1 MISNSLIK
9 YFKGLNERSNNIST
23 LLFINTVSSL
33 GITLSFAANNNIV
46 DSIFF
51 TVLFVHSMCLVITY
65 VYSKT
70 HSVEVKK
77 GTNIINNIMNNE
89 AIKTVI
95 NDYDF
100 IYNNNEETKD
110 ISDEDDKETD
120 ESDKENE
127 ETDKEVDESDKED
140 DNDKLDSDKSE
151 SDKSESDKSEDE
163 IKEYNS
169 EEYDNNNINQE
180 IKTKDDFKLEF
191 AKKKLLV
198 FKGKNIKTF
207 TGIKNTQEKIDK
219 IISIIN
225 NFDYD
230 IDMNDDQVYYDI
242 KQLILLFNEIQLS
255 YSSHNTFKPEIDE
268 LFEILELIV

>member
-9 YFKGLNERSNNIST
+9 YFKGINERSNNIST

-33 GITLSFAANNNIV
+33 GITLSFAATNNIV

-77 GTNIINNIMNNE
+77 GTNIINNVLNNE

-120 ESDKENE
+120 ESDKEAE
-127 ETDKEVDESDKED
+127 DSDKEDEESDKED
-140 DNDKLDSDKSE
+140 DSDKL
-151 SDKSESDKSEDE
+151 ESDKSEDE

-180 IKTKDDFKLEF
+180 IKTKDDFKLDF